1 MGEYFLNKTRLEFY
15 KVISGL
21 VKHLKETTEKS
32 DASFM
37 ISCLYWQIRAS
48 DHEYLMRTGVIEAIN
63 KGDEYN
69 SNNIIK

>member
-1 MGEYFLNKTRLEFY
+1 MGEYLLTKTRLEFY

-21 VKHLKETTEKS
+21 VKHLKEIEDES

-48 DHEYLMRTGVIEAIN
+48 DHQFLVRTGAIEAIN
-63 KGDEYN
+63 KGDENN